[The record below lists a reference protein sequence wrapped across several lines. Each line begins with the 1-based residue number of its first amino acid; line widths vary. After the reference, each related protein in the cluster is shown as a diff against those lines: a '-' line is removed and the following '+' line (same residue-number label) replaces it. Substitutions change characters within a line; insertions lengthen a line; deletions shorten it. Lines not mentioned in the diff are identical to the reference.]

1 MSITTKAMVLN
12 LQIGIWTGHR
22 LDRDATRKVTEDAN
36 AESDAARVNKHLIP
50 KTAFKDITST
60 SNAVRMHFYAN
71 TLPWKD
77 NGDRLLTRAMYIE
90 FMARY
95 GELVTDFHKAVD
107 RFLDRDYLSAVE
119 QAGFR
124 MGALFDASDYPPPR
138 ELKRKFYANLDI
150 DAITEVG
157 DFRVEMDQDH
167 IDEVRGVMEDAMG
180 KRTNTA
186 MRDVWDRM
194 SKVVGHF
201 AAKMANEDERFRVST
216 LENLEELVAVLPGLN
231 LLDDPEIERLR
242 LEVKA
247 KLCGHDAAKLRTDPA
262 VRSAVAD
269 DAKKIMDEMAGF
281 MNAFGGS
288 N

>member
-12 LQIGIWTGHR
+12 LQIGVWTGHR
-22 LDRDATRKVTEDAN
+22 LDRDATRRVTEDAN

-50 KTAFKDITST
+50 KAAFKDITAT

-77 NGDRLLTRAMYIE
+77 NGDRLLTRTMFTE
-90 FMARY
+90 FMTRH

-138 ELKRKFYANLDI
+138 ELKRKFYANMDI

-157 DFRVEMDQDH
+157 DFRVEMDQDQ
-167 IDEVRGVMEDAMG
+167 IDEVRGAMEDAMG
-180 KRTNTA
+180 KRITTA

-201 AAKMANEDERFRVST
+201 ATKMANEDERFRVST
-216 LENLEELVAVLPGLN
+216 LENLEELVAILPGLN

-247 KLCGHDAAKLRTDPA
+247 KLCGHDAATLRTDPA

-281 MNAFGGS
+281 MNAFGGG